1 MNCLNEWRRWETSF
15 EGLRFFDLKRWGRPI
30 VHETRGYSEPIV
42 INPGDPRLAIE
53 VPWEALSAGM
63 ASSRNATTAQS
74 NANYVLIDTK
84 EYKTK

>member
-1 MNCLNEWRRWETSF
+1 
-15 EGLRFFDLKRWGRPI
+15 LRFFDLKRWGI
-30 VHETRGYSEPIV
+30 EYKHVYNVHADETTLTV
-42 INPGDPRLAIE
+42 DDPRRAIE